1 MEGIFKNDGSFLE
14 RFKQLQ
20 QQQPNAA
27 GKETNNETSDR
38 KEEKTVTKPT
48 TDSSNFHL
56 DSKINDGT
64 AAGGK
69 GEVKTEE
76 SSSAKKSSFKMKLP
90 SLKKSL
96 SSKAVQ
102 DTPISNRNEFESE
115 EEQKY
120 DLKNGK
126 GFRFSGFITL
136 VTDGY

>member
-1 MEGIFKNDGSFLE
+1 
-14 RFKQLQ
+14 
-20 QQQPNAA
+20 
-27 GKETNNETSDR
+27 
-38 KEEKTVTKPT
+38 
-48 TDSSNFHL
+48 
-56 DSKINDGT
+56 
-64 AAGGK
+64 
-69 GEVKTEE
+69 
-76 SSSAKKSSFKMKLP
+76 MKLP